1 MIRLFTIEDHPV
13 IITGLRNTFRPSRDG
28 IEIIGS
34 AGNIDEAIATADPSL
49 FDVFLLD
56 LWIPGYQPLQNI
68 KKIREH
74 FPGKPIVMFTSE
86 DSTLWQRKMFEAGA
100 MAYLLKNAE
109 KNEIRLTLEKVFQ
122 GMTVFTGMIEPERE
136 QTFRAGFADPKYIL
150 TPNQKEY
157 VVFLS
162 NGLTQQEI
170 AEKKSL
176 SISTVEK
183 TIKNIREKCNA
194 RNNAE
199 LVKILIERGII

>member
-28 IEIIGS
+28 IEIVGS
-34 AGNIDEAIATADPSL
+34 ANNVDEAISAADPSS
-49 FDVFLLD
+49 FDIFLLD

-68 KKIREH
+68 KKIKQH
-74 FPGKPIVMFTSE
+74 FPGKPVVMFTSE
-86 DSTLWQRKMFEAGA
+86 DSMLWQRKMFEAGA

-109 KNEIRLTLEKVFQ
+109 KSEIRLTLEKVSQ

-136 QTFRAGFADPKYIL
+136 QAFRAGFADPRYIL

-162 NGLTQQEI
+162 NGLTQQQI
-170 AEKKSL
+170 AEKKLL

-199 LVKILIERGII
+199 LVKILLERGVI

>member
-34 AGNIDEAIATADPSL
+34 AGNVDKAIATADPSL

>member
-34 AGNIDEAIATADPSL
+34 ADNVDKAVEIADPSS

-68 KKIREH
+68 NKIKEH

-86 DSTLWQRKMFEAGA
+86 DSALWQRKMFEAGA

-109 KNEIRLTLEKVFQ
+109 KNEIRLTLEKVSQ

-136 QTFRAGFADPKYIL
+136 KTFRAGFADPKYIL

-157 VVFLS
+157 VVLLS

-183 TIKNIREKCNA
+183 TIKNIRDKCKA

-199 LVKILIERGII
+199 LVKILLERGVI